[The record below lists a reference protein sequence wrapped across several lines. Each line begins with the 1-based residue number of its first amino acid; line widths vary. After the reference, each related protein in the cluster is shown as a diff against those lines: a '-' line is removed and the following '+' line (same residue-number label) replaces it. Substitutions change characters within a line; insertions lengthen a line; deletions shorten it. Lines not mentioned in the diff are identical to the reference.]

1 MSNQIT
7 GKEYQLAK
15 IFSADFDFHI
25 PPYQR
30 PYAWTETE
38 AAELFDDLYL
48 SYKSQTENY
57 FLGSIVL
64 IKEENNPHADVIDGQ
79 QRLTTLNILLAALAN
94 QTDDD
99 IRNEF
104 LSFIREK
111 GNEILGL
118 PAKPRLTL
126 RKTDKDFFSYYI
138 QSLHFEKLFELQK
151 DQIKTEAQSHIQKNA
166 NLFIAKI
173 NDVFH
178 SPSEILKFGS
188 YIVKNCFLVAVSSPS
203 EESAFRVF
211 SVLNNRG
218 LDLLPSDI
226 IKADVIG
233 KIAQE
238 KQNEYTELWESIEN
252 QTGRDQFNDLFGH
265 IRMIFAKRKQQNNL
279 LEEFKTYVMGGSMT
293 PEVLINDI
301 LHPYAEAFRILTKCD
316 YQSSEDATE
325 INAYLSWLNKID
337 NRDWLPPAILY
348 FSQHHSQEDVLYFL
362 QKLERLAAFM
372 HVCAENVNYRIDRYA
387 KIIDEISK
395 KSWPDHLEL
404 QNNEIQKMLKRLN
417 GDIYN
422 ELTGVRRN
430 YLILRLDSF
439 VSDSAAQYAPATLTI
454 EHVLPQTPSEGSQ
467 WLSWWPDE
475 EVRLLWTH
483 RIANLIPLPRQKNSE
498 AQNYDFELKKE
509 KYFKGRYGTSSYAL
523 TTQVLK
529 ESKWTPEILE
539 QRQEELLS
547 ALVENWELECDTG
560 VESASG
566 ENQTQNVR
574 MKNFRFSDYGIPI
587 GAELTF
593 FRKPTIKCT
602 VADVNN
608 KVRYNGAEYSLS
620 ALAKKLLSEESG
632 KNWKSARGA
641 DHFQYNGKKLSDMTL
656 VEEKIE

>member
-1 MSNQIT
+1 MT
-7 GKEYQLAK
+7 AK
-15 IFSADFDFHI
+15 ISD
-25 PPYQR
+25 
-30 PYAWTETE
+30 
-38 AAELFDDLYL
+38 
-48 SYKSQTENY
+48 
-57 FLGSIVL
+57 
-64 IKEENNPHADVIDGQ
+64 
-79 QRLTTLNILLAALAN
+79 AL
-94 QTDDD
+94 
-99 IRNEF
+99 
-104 LSFIREK
+104 
-111 GNEILGL
+111 
-118 PAKPRLTL
+118 
-126 RKTDKDFFSYYI
+126 
-138 QSLHFEKLFELQK
+138 
-151 DQIKTEAQSHIQKNA
+151 
-166 NLFIAKI
+166 
-173 NDVFH
+173 H
-178 SPSEILKFGS
+178 SPNEILKFGS

-226 IKADVIG
+226 IKADVVG

-252 QTGRDQFNDLFGH
+252 QTGRNQFNDLFGH
-265 IRMIFAKRKQQNNL
+265 IRMIFARRKQQNNL
-279 LEEFKTYVMGGSMT
+279 LEEFKTYVMGGGMT
-293 PEVLINDI
+293 PEVLIDDI
-301 LHPYAEAFRILTKCD
+301 LSPYAEAFRMLTKCD
-316 YQSSEDATE
+316 YQSSEDAKE
-325 INAYLSWLNKID
+325 INAYLRWLNKID

-348 FSQHHSQEDVLYFL
+348 SSQHHSHKDVLHFL

-387 KIIDEISK
+387 KIFDEISENL
-395 KSWPDHLEL
+395 WPAHLEL

-454 EHVLPQTPSEGSQ
+454 EHVLPQNPSEGSQ

-475 EVRLLWTH
+475 EARQHWTH

-523 TTQVLK
+523 TTQVLN

-539 QRQEELLS
+539 HRQEKLLGV
-547 ALVENWELECDTG
+547 LTENWELECDAD
-560 VESASG
+560 VESASV
-566 ENQTQNVR
+566 ENQTQNAR
-574 MKNFRFSDYGIPI
+574 MKNFRFSDYGIPVE
-587 GAELTF
+587 AELTF

-608 KVRYNGAEYSLS
+608 KVRYKGAEYSLS
-620 ALAKKLLSEESG
+620 ALAKKLLSEQSG

-641 DHFQYNGKKLSDMTL
+641 DHFLYNGKKLSDMTRI
-656 VEEKIE
+656 EEKS